1 MYVKKTYLTL
11 LVVLICSSA
20 WAQNAPR
27 QIRNLEDSRQL
38 DREQL
43 ELHRQMMELS
53 VRNQRELAEKS
64 AAKKEEEK
72 RLETIRTTGCNPRTQ
87 RCDPP
92 PAQRSVRQAPRPQA
106 PAPGYDPT
114 TTPSATPSDQIKFRR
129 TN

>member
-38 DREQL
+38 DREQS
-43 ELHRQMMELS
+43 EFRRQMKE
-53 VRNQRELAEKS
+53 RWEQDQREA
-64 AAKKEEEK
+64 AAKKEERK
-72 RLETIRTTGCNPRTQ
+72 RQETVKTTGCNPRIQ

-106 PAPGYDPT
+106 PAPAYDPT
-114 TTPSATPSDQIKFRR
+114 PTPSTTPSDQIKFRR